1 MDQGRAGTDEEIRVL
16 SPTAILGYG
25 FPRESLR
32 EGMRRKPHVIAVDA
46 GSTDPGPYFLGLEPR
61 DIMGIAQFGG
71 AIRAD
76 LVPLLDAAIA
86 AGIPLLIGSAGGAGG
101 NLHLMAVVL
110 LIKAIASERGHHFRM
125 AVIPAEFEK
134 EFVKSQLRAGKVTPL
149 GPAPALTEEEVARA
163 VRIVGQM
170 GVEPF
175 IRALDLDARVIVAGR
190 ANDPAMFA
198 ALPIRAGFDPGL
210 SQHMAKIL
218 ECGAIAAEPGSG
230 SDCLF
235 GTIRRDCFLVE
246 PTNPE
251 RACTIRSVA
260 AHSLYEKSEPWRL
273 FGPGGMVDLTNVSFE
288 QDGPRR
294 VRVSGS
300 RYVADPVY
308 RIKLEGAA
316 RVGYRTICIAGVRD
330 PGAIARLDELTAE
343 AVRRAEEQFADVP
356 RKQWELYFR
365 VYGRDGVMG
374 KSEPTPA
381 AGHEAGLLIEA
392 VAQTQELASS
402 LCMFAHT
409 TILHHGFAGR
419 LSTAGNLAFP
429 FAPQDVPAG
438 PVFRF
443 NVYHLIE
450 VADPLEHFPVTL
462 VEV

>member
-1 MDQGRAGTDEEIRVL
+1 MDQEIRVL

-25 FPRESLR
+25 FPRASLA
-32 EGMRRKPHVIAVDA
+32 EGMSRKPHVIAVDA
-46 GSTDPGPYFLGLEPR
+46 GSTDPGPYFLGLEPS

-76 LVPLLDAAIA
+76 LVPLLDAALA
-86 AGIPLLIGSAGGAGG
+86 AGIPLIIGSAGGAGG

-110 LIKAIASERGHHFRM
+110 LIKAIAHERGHHFRM
-125 AVIPAEFEK
+125 AVIPAEFDK
-134 EFVKSQLRAGKVTPL
+134 EFVKARLREGKVTPL
-149 GPAPALTEEEVARA
+149 GPAPALTEEEVGRA

-175 IRALDLDARVIVAGR
+175 IRALELGAQVIVAGR

-198 ALPIRAGFDPGL
+198 ALPIKLGFDPGL
-210 SQHMAKIL
+210 SRHLAKIL

-235 GTIRRDCFLVE
+235 GVVRRDCFLVE

-251 RACTIRSVA
+251 RVCTTRSVA
-260 AHSLYEKSEPWRL
+260 AHSLYEKSDPWRL
-273 FGPGGMVDLTNVSFE
+273 FGPGGVVDLTNVRFE
-288 QDGPRR
+288 QDTPRR

-300 RYVADPVY
+300 RWVPDPVY
-308 RIKLEGAA
+308 RVKLEGAA
-316 RVGYRTICIAGVRD
+316 RVGFRTVCIASVRD
-330 PGAIARLDELTAE
+330 PGTIAHLDELMAE
-343 AVRRAEEQFADVP
+343 AVRRAAEQFADVP
-356 RKQWELYFR
+356 RAKWELYFR

-374 KSEPTPA
+374 QSEPAPV

-392 VAQTQELASS
+392 VAETQELASS

-419 LSTAGNLAFP
+419 IATAGNLAFP
-429 FAPQDVPAG
+429 FAPQDVPCG
-438 PVFRF
+438 PAFRF
-443 NVYHLIE
+443 NVYHLVE
-450 VADPLEHFPVTL
+450 VADPLEHFPINI